1 MTISLR
7 LKRIGT
13 PPRER
18 APFARNL
25 ILGNQ
30 IEHDRPFYQGLP
42 ASHRGAARVEGGKG
56 KTLPS
61 PCIQAT
67 YTGSGGPSRQRVT
80 SCHRAASAKWS
91 HSMTSVAQIL
101 KSKPNQSVYTITA
114 SESVYDAIK
123 LMAVKQIGALVVT
136 DGDSIAGIITERDY
150 ARKVVLMDRSSKV
163 TPVRDIMTQAVR
175 CVRPDQS
182 SDECM
187 ALMTHHRMR
196 HLPVLDQERLIG
208 MISIGDLVKNIIAE
222 QEFTIQQLEYYI
234 TGERA

>member
-1 MTISLR
+1 
-7 LKRIGT
+7 
-13 PPRER
+13 
-18 APFARNL
+18 
-25 ILGNQ
+25 
-30 IEHDRPFYQGLP
+30 
-42 ASHRGAARVEGGKG
+42 
-56 KTLPS
+56 
-61 PCIQAT
+61 
-67 YTGSGGPSRQRVT
+67 
-80 SCHRAASAKWS
+80 
-91 HSMTSVAQIL
+91 MTSVAQIL
-101 KSKPNQSVYTITA
+101 KSKPNQSVHTITA

-163 TPVRDIMTQAVR
+163 TPVRDIMTLAVR

-196 HLPVLDQERLIG
+196 HLPVLDQERLVG

-222 QEFTIQQLEYYI
+222 QQFTIQQLEYYI